1 MKITITHQGTVETL
15 RDALDIYLEAME
27 QVKIFGINA
36 TAEWNYDQ
44 SHYVAEC
51 FIGEGRD
58 VAVVRASVPVIDEN
72 AKSHG
77 LQYEQ
82 KCDDIGHRLGE
93 WLQDV
98 FGSEWDYGIET
109 E

>member
-15 RDALDIYLEAME
+15 SDALEIYLDAME
-27 QVKIFGINA
+27 KVKIFGITA
-36 TAEWNYDQ
+36 TAEWNYDH

-51 FIGEGRD
+51 FIGDGRD

-72 AKSHG
+72 AKSYG

-82 KCDDIGHRLGE
+82 KCDEIGHRLGE

-98 FGSEWDYGIET
+98 CGSEWDYGIET